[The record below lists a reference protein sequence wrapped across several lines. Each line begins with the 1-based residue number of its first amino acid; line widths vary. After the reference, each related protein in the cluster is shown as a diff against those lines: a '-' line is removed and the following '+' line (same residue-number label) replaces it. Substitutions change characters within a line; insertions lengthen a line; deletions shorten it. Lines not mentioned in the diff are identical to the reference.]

1 MHESSLVA
9 ELIEKIDRIARE
21 NAAQTVCAIEISVGA
36 LAGIGLDH
44 LREHFNAAA
53 RGTAAEGAELRL
65 TISDDP
71 MSTGLVLES
80 VELER

>member
-9 ELIEKIDRIARE
+9 DLLEKIDVIARQ
-21 NAAQTVCAIEISVGA
+21 NAAQTVNAIEISVGA

-65 TISDDP
+65 KLSDDP
-71 MSTGLVLES
+71 MSTGLLLET